1 MVSDDAVRAEWKAWG
16 LRTKRNNLL
25 AAALSGTALGW
36 ISLHFFS
43 HSVHR
48 ILTGFAI
55 GLLYANAFEYCV
67 HRFVLHAGRG
77 LFFETH
83 MLHHATLNSPIGPR
97 YVNFSR
103 NPWGVVGLFAANALL
118 FLILEWIFRLGWN
131 AGIFAAFALY
141 YIAFEE
147 IHWRSHMG
155 GWLPKWLRPAA
166 RHHLLHHAH
175 ETGEYN
181 VFLPFFDWLLGLAAK
196 PRISHRAQSRLG
208 SRPRLS

>member
-1 MVSDDAVRAEWKAWG
+1 MASDDAIRAEWKAWG

-25 AAALSGTALGW
+25 AAALSGSALAW

-43 HSVHR
+43 YSAPHV
-48 ILTGFAI
+48 LAGFAT
-55 GLLYANAFEYCV
+55 GLLYANLFEYCL
-67 HRFVLHAGRG
+67 HRFVLHRGRG
-77 LFFETH
+77 IFFETH
-83 MLHHATLNSPIGPR
+83 MLHHTTLNCPEGPR

-103 NPWGVVGLFAANALL
+103 NPWGVVALFAANAVP
-118 FLILEWIFRLGWN
+118 FLILEWVLRIGWTT
-131 AGIFAAFALY
+131 GIFVAFALY

-166 RHHLLHHAH
+166 RHHMLHHAH

-181 VFLPFFDWLLGLAAK
+181 VFLPLFDWLLGVPAK
-196 PRISHRAQSRLG
+196 SRMHNRAQAELG
-208 SRPRLS
+208 SRQRLS

>member
-1 MVSDDAVRAEWKAWG
+1 MRLDDAIRAGWKAWG

-25 AAALSGTALGW
+25 AAALSGSALVW
-36 ISLHFFS
+36 TSLHFFS
-43 HSVHR
+43 HSIAS
-48 ILTGFAI
+48 ILAGFAA
-55 GLLYANAFEYCV
+55 GFLYANAFEYCL

-77 LFFETH
+77 FFFETH
-83 MLHHATLNSPIGPR
+83 MLHHTTLNSPEAPR

-103 NPWGVVGLFAANALL
+103 NPWGVLALFAANAAP
-118 FLILEWIFRLGWN
+118 FLILEWIFRFGWT

-147 IHWRSHMG
+147 VHWRSHMG

-181 VFLPFFDWLLGLAAK
+181 VFLPLFDWLLGLPAK
-196 PRISHRAQSRLG
+196 SRVHNPAPSDLR
-208 SRPRLS
+208 SRHRLS